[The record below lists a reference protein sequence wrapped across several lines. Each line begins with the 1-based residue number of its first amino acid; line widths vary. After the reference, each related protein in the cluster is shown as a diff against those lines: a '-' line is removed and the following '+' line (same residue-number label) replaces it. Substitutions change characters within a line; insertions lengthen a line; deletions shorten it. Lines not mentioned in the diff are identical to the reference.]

1 MAPALNKQ
9 ATPRS
14 RETGEVYPG
23 GKREM
28 ERGVPR
34 REARAAEASCRSS
47 RDPRRRL
54 RLLSLDFLLGIAAEG
69 ISGVQRKQSRLWGS
83 GSQGL
88 KTAAEQVSS
97 PVSPTEY
104 SPQGLFQFVKI

>member
-1 MAPALNKQ
+1 
-9 ATPRS
+9 
-14 RETGEVYPG
+14 
-23 GKREM
+23 M

-54 RLLSLDFLLGIAAEG
+54 RLLLLDFLLGIAAEG
-69 ISGVQRKQSRLWGS
+69 ISGAQSRMWGS
-83 GSQGL
+83 GSQGF

-97 PVSPTEY
+97 PVSHY
-104 SPQGLFQFVKI
+104 GVLDSPQSLLASSATLTEFCFYFLDCIVKIRRGIKQI